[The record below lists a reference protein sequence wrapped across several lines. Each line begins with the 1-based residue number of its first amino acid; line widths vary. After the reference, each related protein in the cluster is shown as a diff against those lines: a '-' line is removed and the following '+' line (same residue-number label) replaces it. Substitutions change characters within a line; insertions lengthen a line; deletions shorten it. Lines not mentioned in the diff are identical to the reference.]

1 MQVNDD
7 LFLGTAFAGG
17 PGMVGNDPAGGGG
30 PSVQAVGVGP
40 MGRVYIY
47 DIVPVTLGAALV
59 AAAQQLAAPGN
70 LVLTAGA
77 GVTTEVV
84 NGETRLVLDV
94 PRSISLTVAVTDF
107 SGTTFTITGYDA
119 YGRRMTQTMNGPN
132 NNTVN
137 SLKAFKKI
145 VSIASSTA
153 LGTNVSAGIGDKFG
167 LPLRVIDAGYIVN
180 VKWAGVLAADAGTF
194 VAAVTT
200 DPNTAALGDVRGTYT
215 PSSASNGAR
224 RLVVAIAVAAIG
236 SGPNATRIGAFGVPP
251 A

>member
-7 LFLGTAFAGG
+7 LFLGAAVAGG
-17 PGMVGNDPAGGGG
+17 PGMDQSAPNNSGG

-40 MGRVYIY
+40 MGRIYLY

-84 NGETRLVLDV
+84 NGETRLVFDV
-94 PRSISLTVAVTDF
+94 PRNITLTVAVTDF
-107 SGTTFTITGYDA
+107 SGTTFTFVGYDV
-119 YGRRMTQTMNGPN
+119 YGRRMTQTRAGPN
-132 NNTVN
+132 NNTVGT
-137 SLKAFKKI
+137 LKAFKKL
-145 VSIASSTA
+145 VSITSSTA
-153 LGTNVSAGIGDKFG
+153 LGTNVSAGIGDVFG
-167 LPLRVIDAGYIVN
+167 LPLRVADIGYIQS
-180 VKWAGVLAADAGTF
+180 VKWAGVLAQDAGTA

-200 DPNTAALGDVRGTYT
+200 DPNTAALGDVRGTYQ

-224 RLVVAIAVAAIG
+224 RLVMSIAVPAIG
-236 SGPNATRIGAFGVPP
+236 SGPFATRVGAFGVTP